1 MFIHFNPVS
10 VCLVEVAESTDYLFD
25 WYIDMML
32 YDMIWYD
39 MIWHVTYVLWDHLAS
54 KWIQEICH
62 KLGIF
67 LLLGGSLWKRKFLDS
82 DVVVHIAYN

>member
-25 WYIDMML
+25 WCIDMML

-39 MIWHVTYVLWDHLAS
+39 MIWY
-54 KWIQEICH
+54 
-62 KLGIF
+62 GM
-67 LLLGGSLWKRKFLDS
+67 
-82 DVVVHIAYN
+82 

>member
-39 MIWHVTYVLWDHLAS
+39 MIWY
-54 KWIQEICH
+54 
-62 KLGIF
+62 GM
-67 LLLGGSLWKRKFLDS
+67 
-82 DVVVHIAYN
+82 